1 MYFDIRVLCL
11 VNWLVKFRYIFRR
24 HISEEFKDDG
34 TNALFKTFLC
44 WQPTDFCELVDS
56 NMSSVFE
63 FQAVPDAFVLGCLN
77 LFDESFI

>member
-1 MYFDIRVLCL
+1 MSV
-11 VNWLVKFRYIFRR
+11 VNWLVKFRCIFRK

-44 WQPTDFCELVDS
+44 WQPINFCELVDS

-63 FQAVPDAFVLGCLN
+63 FQTVPDAFVLGRLD